1 MILRDYRPE
10 DFARLCEIDRLCFP
24 PGIAYTAREM
34 RLYLGDRRAF
44 AIVAEG
50 PQREIVG
57 FLIARLEIGRLP
69 TDGVPTRSKRSRGV
83 PPSERTKVRVGH
95 LVTIDVHPDWQGRGL
110 GSLLLQEAEARLRRC
125 GARAIFLETAVDNTR
140 AIRFYTKQGYVV
152 LGRVKGYYLGEKDA
166 LRMMKALEPTRAR
179 P

>member
-10 DFARLCEIDRLCFP
+10 DFVRLCEIDRLCFP
-24 PGIAYTAREM
+24 PGIAYTTEEM

-44 AIVAEG
+44 TIVAEG

-69 TDGVPTRSKRSRGV
+69 
-83 PPSERTKVRVGH
+83 SERTSVRVGH
-95 LVTIDVHPDWQGRGL
+95 LVTIDVLPDWQGRGI
-110 GSLLLQEAEARLRRC
+110 GSLLLQEAERRLRQA
-125 GARAIFLETAVDNTR
+125 GARAIVLETAVDNVR
-140 AIRFYTKQGYVV
+140 AIRFYTKHGYVV
-152 LGRVKGYYLGEKDA
+152 LGRVRGYYLGEKDA
-166 LRMMKALEPTRAR
+166 FRMMKALETTRAR